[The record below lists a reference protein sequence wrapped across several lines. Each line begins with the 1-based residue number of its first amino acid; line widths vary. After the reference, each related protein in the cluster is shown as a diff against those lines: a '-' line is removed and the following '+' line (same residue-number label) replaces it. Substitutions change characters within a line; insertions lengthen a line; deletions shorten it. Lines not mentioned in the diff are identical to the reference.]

1 MTTQQQQHA
10 EAPRAEAPDAEALS
24 QSVGTRLRSAGVSLR
39 PQRAGVVYALILL
52 VVILV
57 ITTIAMGQP
66 AYLSSTNISNILG
79 QVAPDAIIA
88 VFMTVVLISG
98 NFDLSVAS
106 VAALSAAIALET
118 IDTIGTVPAILLAL
132 LVGAVV
138 GFVNAILV
146 QKVGVNAFIVTL
158 GAMTAV
164 RGVVLIVLNGESIT
178 AKSQALVTIDDVVLS
193 FPFWV
198 GALVGIGLLAIAV
211 FRFRQARRS
220 TALPLDGFFV
230 ALIISGVLLLVVS
243 FTAPDLLTQPL
254 PVWLMVFVTV
264 GVSLGLR
271 FLVPGRKLYAVGSNP
286 EAARLSGI
294 NVNFYKMAPFVLSGL
309 AAAAV
314 GVIYAGR
321 FDSVDPNAL
330 TGTELTVIAAAILG
344 GTSLFGGA
352 GYVGK
357 SVLGTVILFTLS
369 NGFNM
374 LNLGSNYQYV
384 VQGVV
389 LVAASAVYT
398 VASRSRRRRKVAE
411 AAPPASTPSSTPT
424 LTSAP
429 TPTEAVAPGRV

>member
-1 MTTQQQQHA
+1 MTTQEQH
-10 EAPRAEAPDAEALS
+10 EDVRTI
-24 QSVGTRLRSAGVSLR
+24 SVGARLRSASHSLR
-39 PQRAGVVYALILL
+39 PQRAGVVYALVLL
-52 VVILV
+52 VLILV

-66 AYLSSTNISNILG
+66 PYLSTTNISNILG
-79 QVAPDAIIA
+79 QVAPDAILA

-118 IDTIGTVPAILLAL
+118 IDIIGTVPAILLSLAI
-132 LVGAVV
+132 GAVI
-138 GFVNAILV
+138 GYINAVLV
-146 QKVGVNAFIVTL
+146 QKIGVNAFIVTL

-164 RGVVLIVLNGESIT
+164 RGVVLIALNGESVT
-178 AKSQALVTIDDVVLS
+178 AKSEALVTIDDVVWS
-193 FPFWV
+193 VPFWA
-198 GALVGIGLLAIAV
+198 GALVGLALIALAV
-211 FRFRQARRS
+211 FRFRQARS
-220 TALPLDGFFV
+220 GTALPLDGFFV
-230 ALIISGVLLLVVS
+230 ALILAGVLIVIVS
-243 FTAPDLLTQPL
+243 FAAPALLTQPL
-254 PVWLMVFVTV
+254 PVWIMVIVTL

-314 GVIYAGR
+314 GLIYAGR
-321 FDSVDPNAL
+321 FNSVDPNAL
-330 TGTELTVIAAAILG
+330 TGTELTVIAACILG

-384 VQGVV
+384 VQGIV
-389 LVAASAVYT
+389 LIAASAVYT
-398 VASRSRRRRKVAE
+398 VASRSRSRRKAAE
-411 AAPPASTPSSTPT
+411 AAPTP
-424 LTSAP
+424 AP
-429 TPTEAVAPGRV
+429 TAAVETVAVESE

>member
-1 MTTQQQQHA
+1 MTTPIEQHP
-10 EAPRAEAPDAEALS
+10 EAPP
-24 QSVGTRLRSAGVSLR
+24 VNIGTRLRDASHSLR
-39 PQRAGVVYALILL
+39 PQRAGVVYALVLL
-52 VVILV
+52 IVILV
-57 ITTIAMGQP
+57 IATIAMGQP

-79 QVAPDAIIA
+79 QVAPDAILA

-106 VAALSAAIALET
+106 VAALSAALALET
-118 IDTIGTVPAILLAL
+118 IDTIGTIPAIIVALA
-132 LVGAVV
+132 VGGVV
-138 GFVNAILV
+138 GLANAILV

-178 AKSQALVTIDDVVLS
+178 AKSQALVTIDDLVLS
-193 FPFWV
+193 VPFWI
-198 GALVGIGLLAIAV
+198 GLIAGIGLIALAGY
-211 FRFRQARRS
+211 RFRQARRA

-230 ALIISGVLLLVVS
+230 ALLLSGVLLLIVS
-243 FTAPDLLTQPL
+243 IAAPDLLTQPL
-254 PVWLMVFVTV
+254 PVWIMAFVTV
-264 GVSLGLR
+264 AVSLGLR

-286 EAARLSGI
+286 EAARLSGV

-314 GVIYAGR
+314 GLIYAGR

-389 LVAASAVYT
+389 LIAASAVYT
-398 VASRSRRRRKVAE
+398 VASRSRKRRKLAETSAAAAPTAVAE
-411 AAPPASTPSSTPT
+411 AQ
-424 LTSAP
+424 
-429 TPTEAVAPGRV
+429 

>member
-39 PQRAGVVYALILL
+39 PQRAGVVYALVLL

-254 PVWLMVFVTV
+254 P
-264 GVSLGLR
+264 
-271 FLVPGRKLYAVGSNP
+271 
-286 EAARLSGI
+286 
-294 NVNFYKMAPFVLSGL
+294 
-309 AAAAV
+309 
-314 GVIYAGR
+314 
-321 FDSVDPNAL
+321 
-330 TGTELTVIAAAILG
+330 
-344 GTSLFGGA
+344 
-352 GYVGK
+352 
-357 SVLGTVILFTLS
+357 
-369 NGFNM
+369 
-374 LNLGSNYQYV
+374 
-384 VQGVV
+384 
-389 LVAASAVYT
+389 
-398 VASRSRRRRKVAE
+398 
-411 AAPPASTPSSTPT
+411 
-424 LTSAP
+424 
-429 TPTEAVAPGRV
+429 